1 MVAMKITRERKIYL
15 GMLALGLAALS
26 LDRVL
31 TDAPGPRS
39 ASASVASSLSD
50 AADVTAA
57 SPVTPVTVMPT
68 APAIQPTAGS
78 QTPRLAQ
85 RLAAFGREQGI
96 APQDAANAFVP
107 SSQWLDESRAAVAAQ
122 VNEAIPAGP
131 SEAEQFLHAHKLN
144 GIIADKHGGLAIV
157 NGKPVALGQSVGG
170 FRLTELHPRHA
181 VFTST
186 DGEVVKMTFPA
197 AAGQ

>member
-1 MVAMKITRERKIYL
+1 MKITRERKIYL

-26 LDRVL
+26 LDRMFS
-31 TDAPGPRS
+31 DAPGPRS
-39 ASASVASSLSD
+39 ASASVASSFSD
-50 AADVTAA
+50 AADVTGV
-57 SPVTPVTVMPT
+57 SPVAPVTVVPI
-68 APAIQPTAGS
+68 APAIQTDSGL

-85 RLAAFGREQGI
+85 RLAAFGQEHGI

-107 SSQWLDESRAAVAAQ
+107 SAQWVDESRTAAAVQ
-122 VNEAIPAGP
+122 MDQAIPTGP
-131 SEAEQFLHAHKLN
+131 SEAEQFLHAHKLS
-144 GIIADKHGGLAIV
+144 GIMADKQGGLAIV

-186 DGEVVKMTFPA
+186 AGEVAKMTFPT